1 MAGNHNSRIGEAG
14 EEMAAAFLR
23 ERGLRIVDRRVRLRR
38 GELDI
43 VAKNGKEWVFVE
55 VKTRTSDVMGTAAA
69 AMTTQKSRRMGRA
82 VAEYLHNN
90 GLDDA
95 LVRCDLF
102 TIDFLPDGQAKME
115 HFPGAITF

>member
-1 MAGNHNSRIGEAG
+1 MADNHNSRIGEAG
-14 EEMAAAFLR
+14 EEMAATFLR

-43 VAKNGKEWVFVE
+43 VARNGKEWVFVE

-69 AMTTQKSRRMGRA
+69 AMTMQKSRRMGRA

-102 TIDFLPDGQAKME
+102 TIDFLPDGQAQME